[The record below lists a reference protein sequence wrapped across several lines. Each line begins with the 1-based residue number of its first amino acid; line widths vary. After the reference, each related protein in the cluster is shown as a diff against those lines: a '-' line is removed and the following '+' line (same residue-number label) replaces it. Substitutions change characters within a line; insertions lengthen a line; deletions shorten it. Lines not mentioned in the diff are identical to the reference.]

1 VPDYLVIT
9 SIDSAVKTERI
20 VRAKNSAGALRHVVA
35 DTISVRQAHIDDA
48 MRLATT
54 TTARRSRP
62 CSARR
67 SRRSRA

>member
-48 MRLATT
+48 MRLAQ
-54 TTARRSRP
+54 AGGVVEE
-62 CSARR
+62 AKD
-67 SRRSRA
+67 A